1 MTRLLSSVHLLLV
14 LVASTGLFV
23 AACSN
28 TAESVDGPPTPTVF
42 DPIVDITGGR
52 VVNVLDGVTLDVEAD
67 GQILRVKYLGV
78 VVPDM
83 HSLDSNERLLGQQAL
98 DFNRFTV
105 EGKVVDLEKGEI
117 EADPLGVPLRY
128 VFVDGEMV
136 NRAILV
142 NGYGTVSSFPKV
154 FEYRTDFAV
163 AQESAR
169 QAQRGLWEPSVALPT
184 PTPGQFG
191 GGTLPLPPRTIIE
204 RNCDFSDS
212 AEPKIKGNVD
222 LVTGERLYYI
232 PGSLQY
238 DTTVISEV
246 DGDRWFC
253 TESEAVEAGWEQAKR
268 RVR

>member
-1 MTRLLSSVHLLLV
+1 MNASISPV
-14 LVASTGLFV
+14 LVYSLVAALALFA

-28 TAESVDGPPTPTVF
+28 PAESVDSPSTPTVSS
-42 DPIVDITGGR
+42 VAVEEVSRGQ

-67 GQILRVKYLGV
+67 GQVFRVRYLGV
-78 VVPDM
+78 VVPNL
-83 HSLDSNERLLGQQAL
+83 HSIDTNERVLGQQAL

-105 EGKVVDLEKGEI
+105 EGKIVDLEKGEI

-128 VFVDGEMV
+128 IFVDGEMV
-136 NRAILV
+136 NKAILV
-142 NGYGTVSSFPKV
+142 NGYGTLSSFPPE

-191 GGTLPLPPRTIIE
+191 GGTLPIPPGSAFNQ
-204 RNCDFSDS
+204 NCDFSDS

-222 LVTGERLYYI
+222 LVTG
-232 PGSLQY
+232 
-238 DTTVISEV
+238 
-246 DGDRWFC
+246 
-253 TESEAVEAGWEQAKR
+253 
-268 RVR
+268 